1 MCRLLGVVSPRP
13 LPLTESVGEHLAP
26 FEALSS
32 LHCDGWGIASW
43 GGEDTLQ
50 VNKAPEPARTSQR
63 FDEIAEKTMTDAA
76 LLHLRKASPGMHL
89 LEVNTHPFSD
99 GHYALAHN
107 GYCGPIDALDELV
120 AEVGGRPAIGTT
132 DSERYFS
139 LVMALLEDLP
149 PAAALLEAA
158 RRIERRANLVALN
171 TLLLTPDALYAM
183 CWFDPVKCENEPGG
197 AEGYFMHYTVSR
209 REVLVASTGWDREID
224 RWSLLPNG
232 EVLEIARSTMEVN
245 LYSQA
250 ETAA

>member
-13 LPLTESVGEHLAP
+13 LPLTESIGEHLAP

-43 GGEDTLQ
+43 GGTDTLQ
-50 VNKAPEPARTSQR
+50 VHKAPEPARTSQR

-76 LLHLRKASPGMHL
+76 LLHLRKASPGMQL
-89 LEVNTHPFSD
+89 RMENTHPFSD

-107 GYCGPIDALDELV
+107 GFCGTAADLDVIV
-120 AEVGGRPAIGTT
+120 AEVGGVPAVGTT

-139 LVMALLEDLP
+139 IVMALLDDLP

-158 RRIERRANLVALN
+158 RRIGRGANLCALN

-183 CWFDPVKCENEPGG
+183 CYYDPAKCENEPGG
-197 AEGYFMHYTVSR
+197 VEGYFMHYTVSR
-209 REVLVASTGWDREID
+209 REVIVASTGWDREID
-224 RWSLLPNG
+224 RWSQLPNG
-232 EVLEIARSTMEVN
+232 EVLEISRHTLEVN
-245 LYSQA
+245 LYSPA
-250 ETAA
+250 ENAA